1 MIIANTDAELFAAVK
16 DGQEKVHVMPTAT
29 SSLSRTLSYAAS
41 QRSDKKILGIA
52 LIVVGFIVSAVLAN
66 ALGGSILA
74 TLCLVAIVAIVV
86 AIIMNTELGSRVRTC
101 GEVGGT
107 MGGEVGRTI
116 GTVVGV
122 LILISF
128 FYRLLSKVSGH
139 FGDFDF
145 VEFLVVY
152 VLPLIPL
159 VIFLFAGAYFL
170 FSLPKEYNVVNKED
184 GSILLIS
191 KDCDAT
197 DLSDETGIVSDC
209 KPCEEAAVTPTPV
222 TPVSPNTSN
231 NTAEEQDPLKHI
243 TLKKKVSESANESW
257 QTASASTS
265 NSATGYAS
273 QPSFAYNADNNL
285 PPQQPWQSTE
295 QYGNEPSFNF
305 NQKPRFS
312 SLLVQL
318 FYEFWGNYAN
328 FRGRTARADFWLTNV
343 FLSLVSFLY
352 FIPVVALPLLGCD
365 STAVTV
371 ISFAAAIVFGLAI
384 VVPAL
389 SITVRRLHDVGK
401 SGWWI
406 FISAVPFV
414 GSIILFIFLVLAGQ
428 EFENKWGAPIDR
440 NAVSPASDPQVRD
453 SQKKWTIGMASV
465 TGFPVLIF
473 ILGLIIAKT
482 SGYGGYDYDYD
493 DYYSS
498 SYSDYDS
505 SDSYSSSSSSSSSS
519 SYSSGS
525 SSSDS
530 YSSSSSSSNHESSAS
545 KSAPVYR
552 ISNVDNLPS
561 DGFDGWYNSVQYVD
575 LGLPSG
581 IQWADRNVGATNPYS
596 SGSYFT
602 HSAGSFVCYQFY
614 EGAVNIPSQENF
626 QELKR
631 YCTWKWEGQGYRITS
646 KRNGNSIY
654 LPAAGNYKGTQL
666 RKSGTDG
673 DYWAGNSVGS
683 SRGANLDFTKSSI
696 TADDSSPVG
705 MYFTVRLIAGES
717 ECSDCD

>member
-16 DGQEKVHVMPTAT
+16 DGQEKIQVMPTAT
-29 SSLSRTLSYAAS
+29 SSVNRTLSYAAS
-41 QRSDKKILGIA
+41 QRSNKKILGIA

-86 AIIMNTELGSRVRTC
+86 AIIMNTGLGRFVRRC
-101 GEVGGT
+101 GEVGG
-107 MGGEVGRTI
+107 TI

-122 LILISF
+122 LILISLF
-128 FYRLLSKVSGH
+128 GLKLSKVSKVFGSR
-139 FGDFDF
+139 GDFA
-145 VEFLVVY
+145 EILIVY
-152 VLPLIPL
+152 LLPLIPL

-197 DLSDETGIVSDC
+197 DLSDETGKVSDC

-231 NTAEEQDPLKHI
+231 NTAEEQDPLKRI

-273 QPSFAYNADNNL
+273 QPSYAYNADNNL
-285 PPQQPWQSTE
+285 PPQQTWQSTQ
-295 QYGNEPSFNF
+295 QYENGTSFNF

-312 SLLVQL
+312 SLLTQL

-352 FIPVVALPLLGCD
+352 FIPVVALPLLGCY

-389 SITVRRLHDVGK
+389 SITVRRLHDTGK
-401 SGWWI
+401 SGLWI
-406 FISAVPFV
+406 LVSLVPFV
-414 GSIILFIFLVLAGQ
+414 GSIILLVLLVLEGQ
-428 EFENKWGAPIDR
+428 NTENKWGAPIDR

-561 DGFDGWYNSVQYVD
+561 DGFDGWYNSVQYID

-631 YCTWKWEGQGYRITS
+631 YCTWKWEGKGYRITS

-673 DYWAGNSVGS
+673 DYWAGNTVGS
-683 SRGANLDFTKSSI
+683 SRGANLDFTSKSI
-696 TADDSSPVG
+696 TTDDSSPVG